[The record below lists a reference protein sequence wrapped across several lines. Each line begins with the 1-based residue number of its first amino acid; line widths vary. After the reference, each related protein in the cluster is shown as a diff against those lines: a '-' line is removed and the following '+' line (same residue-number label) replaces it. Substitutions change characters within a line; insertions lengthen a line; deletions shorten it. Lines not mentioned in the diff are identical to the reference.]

1 MLHFED
7 TFTVWNTYGKDYVVE
22 IGKTQNGN
30 EYANIAITS
39 SSKNKASGTY
49 DTDFKGQIRFYG
61 NACEKVKGMGLQEK
75 DRIKV
80 KGTIQNVG
88 ANKRISQ
95 YLTITG
101 WEVELAEKS
110 NTKPVP
116 KAPEVVGELEPL
128 DITED
133 QLPF

>member
-22 IGKTQNGN
+22 IGKTQNGK

-128 DITED
+128 DIDEST
-133 QLPF
+133 LPF

>member
-22 IGKTQNGN
+22 IGKTQNGK

-110 NTKPVP
+110 NTKSVP

-128 DITED
+128 DVYMES
-133 QLPF
+133 LPF

>member
-1 MLHFED
+1 MLHFVD

-22 IGKTQNGN
+22 IGTTQNGK

-39 SSKNKASGTY
+39 SSKNKTSGTY
-49 DTDFKGQIRFYG
+49 NTDFKGQIRFYG
-61 NACEKVKGMGLQEK
+61 NACEKVKGLGLVEK

-80 KGTIQNVG
+80 KGTIQNIG
-88 ANKRISQ
+88 SNNRISQ

-110 NTKPVP
+110 NARPVP
-116 KAPEVVGELEPL
+116 KQPEVVGELEPL
-128 DITED
+128 DISDDT
-133 QLPF
+133 LPF

>member
-22 IGKTQNGN
+22 IGTTQNGK

-39 SSKNKASGTY
+39 SSKDKNSGTY
-49 DTDFKGQIRFYG
+49 NTDFKGQIRFYG
-61 NACEKVKGMGLQEK
+61 NACEKVKGLGLVEK

-95 YLTITG
+95 YLTIVG

-116 KAPEVVGELEPL
+116 KEPEVVEELQPI
-128 DITED
+128 DTNFD
-133 QLPF
+133 LPF

>member
-22 IGKTQNGN
+22 IGKTQNGK

-39 SSKNKASGTY
+39 SSKNKTSGTY
-49 DTDFKGQIRFYG
+49 NTDFKGQIRFYG
-61 NACEKVKGMGLQEK
+61 NACEKVKGLGLVEK

-80 KGTIQNVG
+80 KGTVQNVG
-88 ANKRISQ
+88 SNNRISQ

-101 WEVELAEKS
+101 WEVELVEKG
-110 NTKPVP
+110 NGREVP
-116 KAPEVVGELEPL
+116 KAPEVVQELEPL
-128 DITED
+128 DVDMES
-133 QLPF
+133 LPF

>member
-22 IGKTQNGN
+22 IGKTQNGK

-110 NTKPVP
+110 NTKSVP

-128 DITED
+128 DVDMES
-133 QLPF
+133 LPF

>member
-7 TFTVWNTYGKDYVVE
+7 TFTVWNAYGKDYVVE
-22 IGKTQNGN
+22 TGTTQNGK

-39 SSKNKASGTY
+39 SSKDKNSGTY
-49 DTDFKGQIRFYG
+49 NTDFKGQIRFYG
-61 NACEKVKGMGLQEK
+61 NACEKVKGLGLVEK

-88 ANKRISQ
+88 ANKKISQ
-95 YLTITG
+95 YLTIVG

-116 KAPEVVGELEPL
+116 KEPEVVEELQPI
-128 DITED
+128 DTNFD
-133 QLPF
+133 LPF